1 MSKHTPRPWYRDG
14 TTVYALNPHNFNR
27 FSAQIH
33 GAHTPKS
40 ELEAVAQLMQA
51 APELLESLRELLSVY
66 EGTVRS
72 AHCQVE
78 ADDETIDMARAAIA
92 KATA

>member
-1 MSKHTPRPWYRDG
+1 MKHTPGPWYRDG

-40 ELEAVAQLMQA
+40 ELESVAKLVQA
-51 APELLESLRELLSVY
+51 APDLLEALEACVARITNEVADAEFLD
-66 EGTVRS
+66 E
-72 AHCQVE
+72 VE
-78 ADDETIDMARAAIA
+78 QARAAIA

>member
-51 APELLESLRELLSVY
+51 APELLEAL
-66 EGTVRS
+66 
-72 AHCQVE
+72 E
-78 ADDETIDMARAAIA
+78 ACVARITNEVADAEFLDEVDQARAAIA
-92 KATA
+92 KATGQ

>member
-1 MSKHTPRPWYRDG
+1 MMKHTLGPWYRDG

-51 APELLESLRELLSVY
+51 APELLEALVALVECEQTTPELW
-66 EGTVRS
+66 
-72 AHCQVE
+72 E
-78 ADDETIDMARAAIA
+78 AARAAIA

>member
-51 APELLESLRELLSVY
+51 APELLEALTEAAEILWGLGQIGSSPTALEKSAEFKSLI
-66 EGTVRS
+66 T
-72 AHCQVE
+72 
-78 ADDETIDMARAAIA
+78 

>member
-1 MSKHTPRPWYRDG
+1 MMKHTPGPWYRDG
-14 TTVYALNPHNFNR
+14 TTVYALNPHNFDR

-51 APELLESLRELLSVY
+51 APELLEAL
-66 EGTVRS
+66 
-72 AHCQVE
+72 QVCIQQITALCS
-78 ADDETIDMARAAIA
+78 ADDVPDQARAAIA